1 MFEKIIK
8 RILIASVVAF
18 YFYFFIKAFNTI
30 VLHKNEKWLND
41 EICDFAKQEVKSK
54 VQERGGHGRYNWL
67 KVHDSKYYY
76 QVSKLVVDSFE
87 NNTIIKVGD
96 SIVKKA
102 NSKRVIVYRGDKRS
116 IFILRCE
123 D

>member
-18 YFYFFIKAFNTI
+18 YFYGFFIYDM
-30 VLHKNEKWLND
+30 HKNEKWLND

-67 KVHDSKYYY
+67 KVHDSMYYY
-76 QVSKLVVDSFE
+76 QVSKLVVDSFGK
-87 NNTIIKVGD
+87 NTLIIEVGD